1 MAELRIEKPTLVT
14 QVEGTVL
21 VMDADGSLHR
31 ATLGMQ
37 LLPGMRLLT
46 EGDGRFELADPAK
59 TPDADQS
66 LAQAEPN
73 VAMDPEL
80 ASLQEAIRQGADP
93 TELFEETAAGNAAA
107 ATGGGVVGSSAGG
120 FVVVDLNSEYTLAES
135 GFDTDHQGAQPG
147 DELLYSEDQDL
158 LAAITITEPQ
168 TDDNIIN
175 ADEAA
180 GVIIRGFVED
190 VEVGQTVTVT
200 LIDQDGNRLTTTTV
214 VLPGFVW
221 EANFGDV
228 TGKLVDGPLTIV
240 ADTQDAAGNRASDT
254 GQTLLDTITTIT
266 LDLTDE
272 SDTGASQVD
281 DLTRDTTPL
290 LQGKGEPGATVTL
303 SLGGNVLTV
312 LTVDGNG
319 NWQYQIPTTLAD
331 GAYDFRVD
339 SVDIAGNRASDT
351 LTVTVDTRA
360 GIDIDD
366 LDTQSLLGQGNVTL
380 SGSTTE
386 VEAGQRVTITLIGQ
400 NGQTLYSGSALVES
414 DGRWQLNGLDLSGI
428 QGPFEVRAEVTD
440 LAGNRVIDGAP
451 LIGQSD
457 TLTLS
462 EADLA
467 KGPVS
472 ATGSLHTGAG
482 LDGNLQ
488 VSFGA
493 DQSALEQLGLTS
505 QGAALGYQ
513 TSGQTLTASAGGVTV
528 FTLTLAND
536 GSYRIVWNQSLD
548 HGQDSQSLP
557 FSLEYRDSDGDLVSA
572 NLTVKLVDSTPPDF
586 TIAPISLT
594 EDGFTQQ
601 GAVVGQSHFVVGHQ
615 ADPLLADSL
624 AFADQAATLTRLN
637 GSGLSSDGHVLT
649 FEFGS
654 DRLLTGFYIDDQG
667 SRIDVIKAELSASQS
682 GSDIDGKVTV
692 SLNGPLDH
700 QGSDNLSLGLT
711 VSAKEIDGDETRAD
725 LVVSINDGVDPSL
738 GIDSGISLQEG
749 GASHSLDGQLPVNVG
764 SDRLVSLNFAGNQ
777 PALDGL
783 TSGGK
788 PTSYQVNG
796 NQITLLDAGG
806 KTVLTVTLDLDGK
819 YHVKLNGVLDQP
831 VGTNSVNLGLQVQGT
846 DFDGDKS
853 NLGTLNIQI
862 TDGALPQVDPVSLT
876 LTEDS
881 DWTAGQT
888 LTGDLDITA
897 GSDPLA
903 SISFDASQP
912 GLQGLT
918 SGGQPVVISIGGNSI
933 SGAVNGQNVFTL
945 TLDQKGHYIFTL
957 NQPLDQGSADSLLKA
972 GFTLTDS
979 DGDKVSSTLSVAIGD
994 GANPVISAV
1003 TGTSLTEAS
1012 QGAKD
1017 VVSHMSFTVSHGSD
1031 ALAPDSLK
1039 FDINAIQQSQ
1049 DGKYSSHGSPVTFTL
1064 DANGDL
1070 VGTSADG
1077 REVLRAEL
1085 DLVDNNGNW
1094 SVTAKVVLS
1103 AELDHQGSESLDL
1116 PLTVTLTDKDGDRV
1130 STDLP
1135 LTIKDGNAPGFV
1147 AGSGVNLDEGNL
1159 DGSNTLTGTGHFTV
1173 DAGSDRVSEVS
1184 FANVNEQPA
1193 LTALGQS
1200 VKYELVDGDA
1210 AIPGNQILK
1219 GYVEVNG
1226 VRVEVLQV
1234 EISGKL
1240 DNAASN
1246 GFDYKVTLFE
1256 GVHQANGSS
1265 TELPFKVNVVDS
1277 DKGAGN
1283 NDTTSGTLNIS
1294 VAEGDKPTLS
1304 LTGVTLTEGRFDGA
1318 ANNQTSD
1325 DQQATGTL
1333 TIKADS
1339 DPVVGVRLTLSGQ
1352 VVDGSGKAITHNGET
1367 LIWQEVPG
1375 SNGHSFQ
1382 GVTASGTLVL
1392 TVTLPSVP
1400 GRIEAHTDATL
1411 DYQVTVHTNLDHGAD
1426 DRLNLTLP
1434 VQVTDSDGSVI
1445 TGNATAVITDAADPS
1460 LGIDTGVTLQEGA
1473 SGQSL
1478 DGQLPVN
1485 VGSDRLVSLN
1495 FEASQPALD
1504 GLTSGG
1510 KPTTYQVN
1518 GNQITLLDAS
1528 GKTVLTVTLD
1538 LDGKYHVKLDGV
1550 LDQPVGTNSVNL
1562 GLQVQGTDFD
1572 GDKSNLGTLNIQIT
1586 DGALPQVDPVSL
1598 TLTEDSDWSAGQT
1611 LTGDLDITAG
1621 SDPLASISFD
1631 ASQPGLQG
1639 LTSGGQPVVISI
1651 SGNSISGSVNGQNVF
1666 TLTLVS
1672 DQTGQQGHYVFT
1684 LNQPLD
1690 QGSAESLLKAGFTLT
1705 DSDGDKVSSTLSV
1718 TIGDGA
1724 NPVISAV
1731 TGTAMT
1737 EANQGA
1743 KDVVS
1748 HMSFTVSH
1756 GSDALA
1762 PDSLKFDINAIQQSL
1777 DGKYSSHGSPV
1788 TFTLDAN
1795 GDLVGTSADGREV
1808 LRAELDLVDNN
1819 GNWSVT
1825 AKVVLSAELDHQGGE
1840 SLNLPLTV
1848 TLTDKD
1854 GDRVSTDLPLTIK
1867 DGNAP
1872 GFVAGPGVNLDERGL
1887 DGSNTLTGTGHFTVD
1902 AGSDRVSEVSFAN
1915 VNEQPALTALG
1926 QSVKYEL
1933 VDGDAAIP
1941 GNQILRGYVEVNGVR
1956 VEVLQVEI
1964 SGKLDNA
1971 ASNGF
1976 DYKVTLFEGVHQ
1988 ANGGSTELPFK
1999 VNVVDSDK
2007 GAGNN
2012 DTTSGTLNVSISEG
2026 NNPVITL
2033 TGVTLSEGRFDG
2045 AANNQ
2050 TGDDQQATGTLTI
2063 KADSDPVV
2071 DVRLTLSGQVLD
2083 ASGKAITHNGETLTW
2098 QEVPGSN
2105 GHSFQGVTASGTLVL
2120 SVTLPSVPG
2129 SIAAHSS
2136 ATLDYQITVH
2146 TNLDHGADDRL
2157 SLTLPVQVTDS
2168 DGSVITG
2175 NTTAVITDA
2184 ADPSLG
2190 IDTGVTLQEGGA
2202 SHSLDGQLPVNVGS
2216 DRLVSLNF
2224 EGNQPALDGLTSG
2237 GKPTSYQVNGNQ
2249 ITLLDA
2255 GGKTVLTVTLDLD
2268 GKYHVKLDGV
2278 LDQPV
2283 GTNSVNLGLQVQGTD
2298 FDGDKSNL
2306 GTLNIQI
2313 TDGALPQVDPV
2324 SLTLMEDS
2332 DWTAG
2337 QTLTGDLDIT
2347 AGSDPLASISFDAS
2361 QPGLQGLTSGGQP
2374 VVISIGGNS
2383 ISGAVNGQNVFTLT
2397 LDQKGHYVF
2406 TLNQPLDQGSAD
2418 SLLKAGFTLTDSDGD
2433 KVSSTLSVTIGD
2445 GANPVIS
2452 AVTGTAMTEAN
2463 QGAKDVVSHMSFT
2476 VSHGS
2481 DALAPDSLKFD
2492 INAIQQSLDG
2502 KYNSHGS
2509 PVTFTLDANGDLVGT
2524 SADGREVLRAEI
2536 DLVDNNGNWSVTAK
2550 VVLSAEL
2557 DHQGSESLEL
2567 PLTVT
2572 LTDKD
2577 GDRVSTDLPLTI
2589 KDGNAPGFVAGPG
2602 VNLDERG
2609 LDGSNT
2615 LTGTGH
2621 FTVDAGSDRV
2631 SEVSFANVNEQPAL
2645 TALGQSVKY
2654 ELVDGD
2660 AGIPGN
2666 QILKGYV
2673 EVNGVRVEV
2682 LQVEISGKLDNA
2694 ASNGFDYKVTLF
2706 EGVHQANGSSTELP
2720 FKINVVDSDKGAG
2733 NNDTTSGTLNISV
2746 AEGDKPTL
2754 SLTGVTLTEGRFDGA
2769 ANNQTADDQQATG
2782 TLTIKADSDPVVDV
2796 RLTLSGQVVD
2806 ASGKA
2811 ITHNGETLTWQEV
2824 PGSNGHSFQGVT
2836 VSGTLVLTV
2845 TLPSVPG
2852 RIEAHTDATL
2862 DYQITVHTNLDHGA
2876 DDRLSLTLPVQVT
2889 DSDGSVIT
2897 GNTTAVITDAANPV
2911 ITSIGSV
2918 TVKESDLNG
2927 GSGQHVGTSPSGTGE
2942 IAVGQ
2947 VTIAAG
2953 SDRVAALQLDV
2964 ARFNALNTLSS
2975 GGKAV
2980 TLSADSQPGVYLGK
2994 DSGGKL
3000 IFKLTL
3006 DVSGRYTFEL
3016 TGNLDHSAQG
3026 KDLLDIQLPLQALD
3040 SDGDLS
3046 AEVIGHVSVQDD
3058 VPVAVDASKALDQGA
3073 KVSGDLL
3080 STANEGAD
3088 DAVVRSVTIN
3098 GTPHPIAAKGD
3109 TTITVTDSTGQ
3120 TIGTLVINAEGKY
3133 SFTARADID
3142 HSNNTLVQKVDFHL
3156 VDGDGD
3162 TDDGVLT
3169 LTIRDEAGKLTVS
3182 AVTGAEDAGASD
3194 PTHGIPITMN
3204 LDIGDY
3210 DRGEFVEKLLIQA
3223 PANAQGT
3230 FYYNGV
3236 ALTTVTQGGKT
3247 WYQVQPAAMQAVVG
3261 TNDKFELKGVTF
3273 VPDHDYSS
3281 YNDGGN
3287 PLRFPVQLQV
3297 GVTEGSKPPV
3307 LTGNLDITVQGIA
3320 DKPLWDGASTN
3331 QHYST
3336 NEDSTG
3342 ISLNVQANLT
3352 DTDGSETLSYQIKW
3366 ASGEG
3371 SLTLNG
3377 KVLTPD
3383 ANGLVTVSAGEI
3395 NKVTVVPGKDYS
3407 GDIKLVVTPVS
3418 TEKTPVVTGQ
3428 ETALGDPIELV
3439 INVNPQADDAK
3450 LTVRDIQGKEDNLL
3464 DLGSKIVLAHL
3475 GDTTDGSEQ
3484 MFVRISG
3491 LPAGATL
3498 WLGGVAVTPDANGY
3512 YEVPYARIGELK
3524 LEPPKDSNVDFD
3536 LGIQGVVK
3544 DTATLTD
3551 ANGQTHTVVNEKVTG
3566 SQNLHVD
3573 LVGVVDEPHF
3583 NLDSTGWSQDGKGY
3597 VTTIGEDGKAPLD
3610 FKLASGET
3618 TSDGSET
3625 LNLVLEGLP
3634 EGAKVFDGNGKE
3646 LTLTFAGLDGQGKP
3660 TYQVD
3665 VSSLGNLQIQPP
3677 PNSTADIHLIGH
3689 VVVTENDGDHKSF
3702 DVPLTIKVEPVI
3714 DAGDYAKTSQGLE
3727 DQFTVL
3733 DWQPDL
3739 TDGAEKVTHLSLS
3752 GIEPGYEIWIRVGG
3766 VETQLTV
3773 NGGAVALSD
3782 ADLKSLLGGG
3792 QLLVKGP
3799 EDSDRD
3805 TTIQSHVTVTQKD
3818 VDSNVVV
3825 SKEVNGQLH
3834 VDIQAVVE
3842 PDGNL
3847 VQIGGALE
3855 SPDGHDIPLNGVFVF
3870 EDLDPSSIETIDYLV
3885 ISDLPPGFVVVGGIN
3900 DGQGNWTVPNSAL
3913 GSFSLRS
3920 PDDYK
3925 GTVTFKVSARVIDLG
3940 DNNEGDVSAP
3950 AYRELTVSAEFKD
3963 ATHSGQVAADVDF
3976 DNSAPITGVEDHG
3989 VNFGSQLKSM
3999 VTLGTADIG
4008 DDELSIVITGL
4019 PPGVNVQG
4027 LTFDFVNGEYLIKLP
4042 NGLGDLDRLTLTLP
4056 EDYAGDG
4063 LRFNV
4068 RLVNTDTVSGDI
4080 KQVEKD
4086 VTLSITPEVDI
4097 KGGADGLPE
4106 LHLQVKDVNGDGQ
4119 PDNLEDT
4126 EIHLDLS
4133 VKLADIS
4140 PSVAN
4145 GGLETVEKVTVTV
4158 DAKYGHFLDGNGQPV
4173 NTLVVDANG
4182 LKDLVFVPKEH
4193 FSGQVPLEIKVDILD
4208 TATTGTDRGS
4218 WSGNASFEVLP
4229 VNDPAQL
4236 TVKDVNG
4243 NEDGSVNLGGLG
4255 ATLID
4260 NDGSEQIV
4268 ALQIK
4273 GVPDGFTLSAPAV
4286 NNGGGVWQVP
4296 VGTDFAKLTLIPPAD
4311 FSGSVELTLSAFTL
4325 DKGLTLPL
4333 ETSGSFTVTVNPV
4346 GDPIIADIQDKASG
4360 TEGDVITLNLGL
4372 ETKDTQATGGS
4383 ASNVHENGPEQVRVT
4398 IDGVPDGAEIRLPNG
4413 VNGTVVDL
4421 GGGVWQVTTDGTKLG
4436 AVELVTKDANGTLDL
4451 KVTAQSL
4458 DNGALGPEVNGT
4470 IQVEVSP
4477 VNDAPINVLPADP
4490 QVAQEDKPFVIQGL
4504 QVKDV
4509 DAGSGTMEV
4518 RLSVEH
4524 GTLNLPAGSGVTV
4537 TGNGTGS
4544 LVLTGT
4550 LADLNALLSGGVTY
4564 QGNPD
4569 YHGSD
4574 NLTMVTNDNGNTGS
4588 GGALSDTDVLPIEV
4602 QPVND
4607 APVNVL
4613 PTDPQVAQEDTPFVI
4628 KGLQVQDVDA
4638 GSSPMEVR
4646 LSVLHGTLVLADG
4659 SGVTVVGS
4667 GSDTLVLSGS
4677 QDAINALL
4685 AGGVTY
4691 QGEQDFNG
4699 QDALTMVTNDQGNT
4713 GSGGALADTDV
4724 LPIEVEAVNDAPVT
4738 QVPGAMQVK
4747 EDGSLS
4753 LSGIS
4758 VKDVDAGTAPMSM
4771 VLRVEHGV
4779 LTLLG
4784 AAGAVSV
4791 QGAGTSEITLVGSL
4805 DDLNNLIN
4813 GNLHY
4818 EPAKDFWGQDNLTI
4832 TTSDQGNTGS
4842 GGVLTDSA
4850 QIGIQVTAEADDP
4863 QLSLGTHDI
4872 HALQGAW
4879 VPLNLSA
4886 SVVNPAP
4893 GELSIRIQNL
4903 GGAQVVDEHG
4913 QSVGHADSNGDWLLP
4928 GDQSVPLYL
4937 SGLTAGDHA
4946 LTLSAESSAGGST
4959 LRSAE
4964 ETLNIHSQSGHDL
4977 LGSDQSDW
4985 LFGSTGD
4992 DRILGGLRDDM
5003 LRGGQGN
5010 DILTG
5015 GAGSDLF
5022 VWGSGDEGTAA
5033 LPAIDTVTDFH
5044 PEEGDKIDLADL
5056 LKGVTDNSVDGLL
5069 GHLSA
5074 SVTTGSAGLSDVNLS
5089 VSPAGDGQV
5098 TQQITL
5104 KDVDLSGW
5112 NLSGSSSHDILQ
5124 SMLDQHSLIIQH
5136 P

>member
-59 TPDADQS
+59 TPDADQPE
-66 LAQAEPN
+66 LAQTEPN
-73 VAMDPEL
+73 LAMDPEL

-135 GFDTDHQGAQPG
+135 GFDTDHQGVQPG

-175 ADEAA
+175 ADEAT

-228 TGKLVDGPLTIV
+228 TGKLVDGPLTIQ

-303 SLGGNVLTV
+303 SLGGEVLTV

-319 NWQYQIPTTLAD
+319 NWQYQIPSDMAD

-360 GIDIDD
+360 AIDIDD
-366 LDTQSLLGQGNVTL
+366 LDTQNILGHDNVTL

-400 NGQTLYSGSALVES
+400 NGQTLYSGSALVGS

-505 QGAALGYQ
+505 QGAALSYQ
-513 TSGQTLTASAGGVTV
+513 INGQTLTASAGGVTV
-528 FTLTLAND
+528 FTLTLTND
-536 GSYRIVWNQSLD
+536 GSYRILWQQSLD

-601 GAVVGQSHFVVGHQ
+601 GAVVGQSEFVVGHQ

-624 AFADQAATLTRLN
+624 AFADQAATLTRLS
-637 GSGLSSDGHVLT
+637 GSGLSSDGHVLS
-649 FEFGS
+649 FEFSG
-654 DRLLTGFYIDDQG
+654 DRLLTGYYQDANG
-667 SRIDVIKAELSASQS
+667 NRIEVLKAELDASQS
-682 GSDIDGKVTV
+682 GSDVKGKVTV

-700 QGSDNLSLGLT
+700 QGSDKLSLGLSI
-711 VSAKEIDGDETRAD
+711 SAKEIDGDETRAD
-725 LVVSINDGVDPSL
+725 LQVAINDG
-738 GIDSGISLQEG
+738 
-749 GASHSLDGQLPVNVG
+749 
-764 SDRLVSLNFAGNQ
+764 
-777 PALDGL
+777 
-783 TSGGK
+783 
-788 PTSYQVNG
+788 
-796 NQITLLDAGG
+796 
-806 KTVLTVTLDLDGK
+806 
-819 YHVKLNGVLDQP
+819 
-831 VGTNSVNLGLQVQGT
+831 
-846 DFDGDKS
+846 
-853 NLGTLNIQI
+853 
-862 TDGALPQVDPVSLT
+862 
-876 LTEDS
+876 
-881 DWTAGQT
+881 
-888 LTGDLDITA
+888 
-897 GSDPLA
+897 
-903 SISFDASQP
+903 
-912 GLQGLT
+912 
-918 SGGQPVVISIGGNSI
+918 
-933 SGAVNGQNVFTL
+933 
-945 TLDQKGHYIFTL
+945 
-957 NQPLDQGSADSLLKA
+957 
-972 GFTLTDS
+972 
-979 DGDKVSSTLSVAIGD
+979 
-994 GANPVISAV
+994 
-1003 TGTSLTEAS
+1003 
-1012 QGAKD
+1012 
-1017 VVSHMSFTVSHGSD
+1017 M
-1031 ALAPDSLK
+1031 
-1039 FDINAIQQSQ
+1039 
-1049 DGKYSSHGSPVTFTL
+1049 
-1064 DANGDL
+1064 
-1070 VGTSADG
+1070 
-1077 REVLRAEL
+1077 
-1085 DLVDNNGNW
+1085 
-1094 SVTAKVVLS
+1094 
-1103 AELDHQGSESLDL
+1103 
-1116 PLTVTLTDKDGDRV
+1116 
-1130 STDLP
+1130 
-1135 LTIKDGNAPGFV
+1135 
-1147 AGSGVNLDEGNL
+1147 
-1159 DGSNTLTGTGHFTV
+1159 
-1173 DAGSDRVSEVS
+1173 
-1184 FANVNEQPA
+1184 
-1193 LTALGQS
+1193 
-1200 VKYELVDGDA
+1200 
-1210 AIPGNQILK
+1210 
-1219 GYVEVNG
+1219 
-1226 VRVEVLQV
+1226 
-1234 EISGKL
+1234 
-1240 DNAASN
+1240 
-1246 GFDYKVTLFE
+1246 
-1256 GVHQANGSS
+1256 
-1265 TELPFKVNVVDS
+1265 
-1277 DKGAGN
+1277 
-1283 NDTTSGTLNIS
+1283 
-1294 VAEGDKPTLS
+1294 
-1304 LTGVTLTEGRFDGA
+1304 
-1318 ANNQTSD
+1318 
-1325 DQQATGTL
+1325 
-1333 TIKADS
+1333 
-1339 DPVVGVRLTLSGQ
+1339 
-1352 VVDGSGKAITHNGET
+1352 
-1367 LIWQEVPG
+1367 
-1375 SNGHSFQ
+1375 
-1382 GVTASGTLVL
+1382 
-1392 TVTLPSVP
+1392 
-1400 GRIEAHTDATL
+1400 
-1411 DYQVTVHTNLDHGAD
+1411 
-1426 DRLNLTLP
+1426 
-1434 VQVTDSDGSVI
+1434 
-1445 TGNATAVITDAADPS
+1445 DPS
-1460 LGIDTGVTLQEGA
+1460 LGIDTGISLQEGA
-1473 SGQSL
+1473 AGQTL

-1510 KPTTYQVN
+1510 KPTSYQVN
-1518 GNQITLLDAS
+1518 GNVITLLDAG

-1538 LDGKYHVKLDGV
+1538 LDGKYHVTLDGV
-1550 LDQPVGTNSVNL
+1550 LDQPVSSNSVNL

-1572 GDKSNLGTLNIQIT
+1572 GDQSNLGTLNIQIT
-1586 DGALPQVDPVSL
+1586 DGALPQVDPVTL
-1598 TLTEDSDWSAGQT
+1598 TLVEDSDWSAAQT
-1611 LTGDLDITAG
+1611 LSGDLNITAG

-1631 ASQPGLQG
+1631 AGQPGLQG
-1639 LTSGGQPVVISI
+1639 LTSGGQPVVISV
-1651 SGNSISGSVNGQNVF
+1651 SGNSISGAVNGQNVF
-1666 TLTLVS
+1666 TLTL
-1672 DQTGQQGHYVFT
+1672 DQKGHYVFT

-1690 QGSAESLLKAGFTLT
+1690 QGSADSLLKAGFTLT
-1705 DSDGDKVSSTLSV
+1705 DSDGDTVSSTLSV
-1718 TIGDGA
+1718 AIGDGA

-1731 TGTAMT
+1731 TGTSLT
-1737 EANQGA
+1737 EANQGGGA
-1743 KDVVS
+1743 VVGN
-1748 HMSFTVSH
+1748 MSFTVSH
-1756 GSDALA
+1756 GSDAL
-1762 PDSLKFDINAIQQSL
+1762 DQSSLRFDINAIQQSL

-1825 AKVVLSAELDHQGGE
+1825 TKVTLSGELDHQGSE
-1840 SLNLPLTV
+1840 SLDLPLAI

-1854 GDRVSTDLPLTIK
+1854 GDRVSTQLPLTIK

-1872 GFVAGPGVNLDERGL
+1872 GFVAGSGVSLDEGNL
-1887 DGSNTLTGTGHFTVD
+1887 DGSSPLTGTGHFTVD
-1902 AGSDRVSEVSFAN
+1902 AGSDRVSEVSFADIA
-1915 VNEQPALTALG
+1915 EQPALTALG

-1933 VDGDAAIP
+1933 VDGDA
-1941 GNQILRGYVEVNGVR
+1941 
-1956 VEVLQVEI
+1956 
-1964 SGKLDNA
+1964 S
-1971 ASNGF
+1971 
-1976 DYKVTLFEGVHQ
+1976 
-1988 ANGGSTELPFK
+1988 
-1999 VNVVDSDK
+1999 
-2007 GAGNN
+2007 
-2012 DTTSGTLNVSISEG
+2012 
-2026 NNPVITL
+2026 
-2033 TGVTLSEGRFDG
+2033 
-2045 AANNQ
+2045 
-2050 TGDDQQATGTLTI
+2050 
-2063 KADSDPVV
+2063 
-2071 DVRLTLSGQVLD
+2071 
-2083 ASGKAITHNGETLTW
+2083 
-2098 QEVPGSN
+2098 
-2105 GHSFQGVTASGTLVL
+2105 
-2120 SVTLPSVPG
+2120 
-2129 SIAAHSS
+2129 
-2136 ATLDYQITVH
+2136 
-2146 TNLDHGADDRL
+2146 
-2157 SLTLPVQVTDS
+2157 
-2168 DGSVITG
+2168 
-2175 NTTAVITDA
+2175 
-2184 ADPSLG
+2184 
-2190 IDTGVTLQEGGA
+2190 
-2202 SHSLDGQLPVNVGS
+2202 
-2216 DRLVSLNF
+2216 
-2224 EGNQPALDGLTSG
+2224 
-2237 GKPTSYQVNGNQ
+2237 
-2249 ITLLDA
+2249 
-2255 GGKTVLTVTLDLD
+2255 
-2268 GKYHVKLDGV
+2268 
-2278 LDQPV
+2278 
-2283 GTNSVNLGLQVQGTD
+2283 
-2298 FDGDKSNL
+2298 
-2306 GTLNIQI
+2306 
-2313 TDGALPQVDPV
+2313 
-2324 SLTLMEDS
+2324 
-2332 DWTAG
+2332 
-2337 QTLTGDLDIT
+2337 
-2347 AGSDPLASISFDAS
+2347 
-2361 QPGLQGLTSGGQP
+2361 
-2374 VVISIGGNS
+2374 
-2383 ISGAVNGQNVFTLT
+2383 
-2397 LDQKGHYVF
+2397 
-2406 TLNQPLDQGSAD
+2406 
-2418 SLLKAGFTLTDSDGD
+2418 
-2433 KVSSTLSVTIGD
+2433 
-2445 GANPVIS
+2445 
-2452 AVTGTAMTEAN
+2452 
-2463 QGAKDVVSHMSFT
+2463 
-2476 VSHGS
+2476 
-2481 DALAPDSLKFD
+2481 
-2492 INAIQQSLDG
+2492 
-2502 KYNSHGS
+2502 
-2509 PVTFTLDANGDLVGT
+2509 
-2524 SADGREVLRAEI
+2524 
-2536 DLVDNNGNWSVTAK
+2536 
-2550 VVLSAEL
+2550 
-2557 DHQGSESLEL
+2557 
-2567 PLTVT
+2567 
-2572 LTDKD
+2572 
-2577 GDRVSTDLPLTI
+2577 
-2589 KDGNAPGFVAGPG
+2589 
-2602 VNLDERG
+2602 
-2609 LDGSNT
+2609 
-2615 LTGTGH
+2615 
-2621 FTVDAGSDRV
+2621 
-2631 SEVSFANVNEQPAL
+2631 
-2645 TALGQSVKY
+2645 
-2654 ELVDGD
+2654 
-2660 AGIPGN
+2660 IPGN

-2706 EGVHQANGSSTELP
+2706 EGVHQTNGGSTELP

-2733 NNDTTSGTLNISV
+2733 NNDSTSGTLNISI

-2754 SLTGVTLTEGRFDGA
+2754 SLTGVTLNEGRFDGA

-2782 TLTIKADSDPVVDV
+2782 TLTITADSDPVVDV
-2796 RLTLSGQVVD
+2796 RLTLSGQVLD

-2824 PGSNGHSFQGVT
+2824 PGSKGHSFQGVT
-2836 VSGTLVLTV
+2836 ASGTLVLSV

-2852 RIEAHTDATL
+2852 SIVAHSSATL
-2862 DYQITVHTNLDHGA
+2862 DYKVTVHTNLDHGA
-2876 DDRLSLTLPVQVT
+2876 DDKLNLTLPVRVT

-2897 GNTTAVITDAANPV
+2897 GNTTAVITDAADPV
-2911 ITSIGSV
+2911 ISSIGSV

-2927 GSGQHVGTSPSGTGE
+2927 GSGQHGGTSPSGTGE
-2942 IAVGQ
+2942 LAVGQ
-2947 VTIAAG
+2947 VAIAAG

-2964 ARFNALNTLSS
+2964 ARFNALNQLSS

-2980 TLSADSQPGVYLGK
+2980 SISADSQPGVYLGK

-3046 AEVIGHVSVQDD
+3046 GEVIGHVSVQDD
-3058 VPVAVDASKALDQGA
+3058 VPVAVDAGKVLNQGA

-3080 STANEGAD
+3080 ATASEGAD

-3098 GTPHPIAAKGD
+3098 GVEHPIAASGN
-3109 TTITVTDSTGQ
+3109 TTIAVTDSTGQ
-3120 TIGTLVINAEGKY
+3120 TIGTLVINAEGNY
-3133 SFTARADID
+3133 SFTAKADID
-3142 HSNNTLVQKVDFHL
+3142 HSNNTLVQKIDFHL

-3210 DRGEFVEKLLIQA
+3210 DRGEFVETLLIQA
-3223 PANAQGT
+3223 PANTHGS
-3230 FYYNGV
+3230 FYFNGV

-3247 WYQVQPAAMQAVVG
+3247 WYQVPPAAMQAVVG

-3320 DKPLWDGASTN
+3320 DKPLWDGAGTN
-3331 QHYST
+3331 QHYSM

-3342 ISLNVQANLT
+3342 IALNVQARLT

-3366 ASGEG
+3366 VSGEG

-3377 KVLTPD
+3377 KVLTAD
-3383 ANGLVTVSAGEI
+3383 ANGLVTVSAGDI
-3395 NKVTVVPGKDYS
+3395 NKITVVPGKDYS

-3428 ETALGDPIELV
+3428 ETALGDPIDLI
-3439 INVNPQADDAK
+3439 INVNPLADDAK

-3475 GDTTDGSEQ
+3475 GDTSDGSET

-3498 WLGGVAVTPDANGY
+3498 WLGGVAVTLDANGY
-3512 YEVPYARIGELK
+3512 YEVPYDRIGELK

-3566 SQNLHVD
+3566 SQGLHVD

-3597 VTTIGEDGKAPLD
+3597 TTTIGEDGKAPLD

-3618 TSDGSET
+3618 TGDGSET

-3646 LTLTFAGLDGQGKP
+3646 LTLTFAGLDAQGKP

-3714 DAGDYAKTSQGLE
+3714 DAADYAKTSHGLE
-3727 DQFTVL
+3727 DEFVVL

-3739 TDGAEKVTHLSLS
+3739 TDSAEKVTHLSLS

-3766 VETQLTV
+3766 VETQLNV
-3773 NGGAVALSD
+3773 NGGTVELSD

-3799 EDSDRD
+3799 QDSDRD
-3805 TTIQSHVTVTQKD
+3805 TNIQSHVTVTQVD
-3818 VDSNVVV
+3818 VDSSATAQKVIDGN
-3825 SKEVNGQLH
+3825 LH

-3847 VQIGGALE
+3847 VQTGGALE

-3870 EDLDPSSIETIDYLV
+3870 EDLDPSSDEVIDYLV
-3885 ISDLPPGFVVVGGIN
+3885 ISDLPPGFVVVGGFN

-3920 PDDYK
+3920 PDDYR
-3925 GTVTFKVSARVIDLG
+3925 GTVTFKVSAKVIDLG

-3950 AYRELTVSAEFKD
+3950 AYREMTASAEFKD
-3963 ATHSGQVAADVDF
+3963 ATSSGQKAASVDL
-3976 DNSAPITGVEDHG
+3976 DNSTPITGVEDHG
-3989 VNFGSQLKSM
+3989 VNFGTQLKSM

-4019 PPGVNVQG
+4019 PPGVSVQG

-4042 NGLGDLDRLTLTLP
+4042 GGLNDLDKLTLTLP
-4056 EDYAGDG
+4056 EDYAGSG
-4063 LRFNV
+4063 LSFNV
-4068 RLVNTDTVSGDI
+4068 RLVNTDTVSGDTRT
-4080 KQVEKD
+4080 VEKE
-4086 VTLSITPEVDI
+4086 VSLSITPEVDI
-4097 KGGADGLPE
+4097 KGGVDGQPE
-4106 LHLQVKDVNGDGQ
+4106 LHLQVKEVNGQ
-4119 PDNLEDT
+4119 PSNLEDT

-4145 GGLETVEKVTVTV
+4145 GGLETVERVTLTV
-4158 DAKYGHFLDGNGQPV
+4158 DARYGHFLDGNGQPV
-4173 NTLVVDANG
+4173 NSLVVNDPAA
-4182 LKDLVFVPKEH
+4182 LKDLVFVPREH
-4193 FSGQVPLEIKVDILD
+4193 FSGQVPLGIKVDILD

-4236 TVKDVNG
+4236 TVKDVSG
-4243 NEDGSVNLGGLG
+4243 NEDGSVSLGGLG

-4296 VGTDFAKLTLIPPAD
+4296 VGTDFSKLTLIPPAD
-4311 FSGSVELTLSAFTL
+4311 FSGNVELTLSAFTL
-4325 DKGLTLPL
+4325 DKGLTMPL
-4333 ETSGSFTVTVNPV
+4333 ETSDSFTVTVKPV
-4346 GDPIIADIQDKASG
+4346 GDAIIADIQDKASG
-4360 TEGDVITLNLGL
+4360 TEGDVVTLNLGL

-4383 ASNVHENGPEQVRVT
+4383 ASNVNENGPEQVRVT
-4398 IDGVPDGAEIRLPNG
+4398 IEGVPDGAEIRLPSG
-4413 VNGTVVDL
+4413 VTGTVVDL
-4421 GGGVWQVTTDGTKLG
+4421 GGGVWQVTTTGGKLA
-4436 AVELVTKDANGTLDL
+4436 AVELVTNDANGTLDL

-4458 DNGALGPEVNGT
+4458 DNGALGPEVSGT

-4477 VNDAPINVLPADP
+4477 VNDAPINVLPTDP

-4564 QGNPD
+4564 QGNGD
-4569 YHGSD
+4569 FHGND
-4574 NLTMVTNDNGNTGS
+4574 ALTMITNDRGNTGS

-4613 PTDPQVAQEDTPFVI
+4613 PGTPQVAQEDTPFVI

-4667 GSDTLVLSGS
+4667 GSDNLVLSGS

-4699 QDALTMVTNDQGNT
+4699 QDALTMVTNDKGNT
-4713 GSGGALADTDV
+4713 GSGGALVDTDV
-4724 LPIEVEAVNDAPVT
+4724 LPIEVQAVNDAPVT

-4753 LSGIS
+4753 LAGIS

-4886 SVVNPAP
+4886 SVVNPAT

-4903 GGAQVVDEHG
+4903 GSAQVVDEHG

-4992 DRILGGLRDDM
+4992 DRILGGLGDDV